1 MAQDNRNKATQGQNQ
16 RSRSDNPQDENLR
29 RGRAADERDSQPAHS
44 GSAGKRDP
52 EDVEAVDEMD
62 EMDEMDEDRDDDMRA
77 EGGANRRKNIS

>member
-29 RGRAADERDSQPAHS
+29 RGRTADERDSQPADS

-52 EDVEAVDEMD
+52 EDVEDVD
-62 EMDEMDEDRDDDMRA
+62 EMDEMDEDRDDDIRA
-77 EGGANRRKNIS
+77 EGGTNRRKNIS

>member
-16 RSRSDNPQDENLR
+16 SNRQDTPQDENLR
-29 RGRAADERDSQPAHS
+29 RGRTADDRDSQPARG

-52 EDVEAVDEMD
+52 EDVEDVDETDDMD
-62 EMDEMDEDRDDDMRA
+62 EVDEDRDDDMRA